1 MDVRSEP
8 ETPRREVYE
17 DLRPLLFSIA
27 YRIVSSVSEAEDIV
41 QEALLRFHRA
51 QTEGADIDSPQ
62 AWLSTVT
69 TRLAINQVRSA
80 RARRETYVGTWLP
93 EPLLTVP
100 ASDAS
105 MHAETA
111 DSLSM
116 AFLVLLESLSPVERA
131 VFLLREVFE
140 YGYDEIAAV
149 VGKSEE
155 NCRQILLRAHRQ
167 VEAKKPRFEA
177 SRWRREGLGVPAP
190 DARAR
195 TDRAGTAPV
204 RGMEGAAG
212 RRADAVGGGQRTAG
226 GGVSGPRWAGRPGRL
241 PRHRRGTRPDH
252 PRRQQSGEASSPG
265 ARGPVAPGGLI
276 AELEVRSSLP
286 AAGPSSG
293 TGGDEGMSH
302 RRVSPCLETRAPRT
316 EEVAMKI
323 FVCASSSQCRGSARE
338 RDKRREPM
346 KIKLTSVYVDDQE
359 KALRFYTEVLF
370 FVKKADVS
378 QGPYRWLTVASPED
392 PEATKLQLALNDN
405 PAARAYQQAMFQ
417 QDQPA
422 AMFFTDDM
430 QADYERM
437 KARGAEFTMPPTD
450 VTGSKIAKLNDTC
463 GNLIQVT
470 QLMRW

>member
-131 VFLLREVFE
+131 VFLLREVFD

-149 VGKSEE
+149 VGKSPD
-155 NCRQILLRAHRQ
+155 NCRQIAVRARRQ
-167 VEAKKPRFEA
+167 VQARKPRFEA
-177 SRWRREGLGVPAP
+177 SHRKRQELARRFFE
-190 DARAR
+190 
-195 TDRAGTAPV
+195 
-204 RGMEGAAG
+204 
-212 RRADAVGGGQRTAG
+212 AV
-226 GGVSGPRWAGRPGRL
+226 
-241 PRHRRGTRPDH
+241 
-252 PRRQQSGEASSPG
+252 
-265 ARGPVAPGGLI
+265 
-276 AELEVRSSLP
+276 
-286 AAGPSSG
+286 
-293 TGGDEGMSH
+293 
-302 RRVSPCLETRAPRT
+302 
-316 EEVAMKI
+316 
-323 FVCASSSQCRGSARE
+323 
-338 RDKRREPM
+338 
-346 KIKLTSVYVDDQE
+346 
-359 KALRFYTEVLF
+359 
-370 FVKKADVS
+370 
-378 QGPYRWLTVASPED
+378 
-392 PEATKLQLALNDN
+392 
-405 PAARAYQQAMFQ
+405 
-417 QDQPA
+417 
-422 AMFFTDDM
+422 
-430 QADYERM
+430 QAD
-437 KARGAEFTMPPTD
+437 
-450 VTGSKIAKLNDTC
+450 DT
-463 GNLIQVT
+463 
-470 QLMRW
+470 